1 MSAGPANALLS
12 ALFSAPFSV
21 SLPTHL
27 LPPLPSAVTA
37 PLSAPL
43 MALQSALSPAFV
55 TSLGWTLLHFIW
67 QGALVGCATAVLLVA
82 MRNARPE
89 RRYAVAC
96 AALLLCIA
104 WPAADLAI
112 MLSGGHDAQ
121 ATRLLPLAQAPRADL
136 RDAAG
141 LLAWLQGHLDW
152 VVGAWAACVAAL
164 GLRMA
169 LGLAWIGRA
178 ASGRATAARSASGR
192 GAHGPH
198 GAGIRAQESVWQA
211 RLAQLAP
218 RCGID
223 RAVRLRIVERL
234 ASPVTAGCWR
244 PVVLVP
250 AALVTGMPPQLL
262 EALLA
267 HELGHVRRHDY
278 LVNLV
283 QNVVEA
289 LLFYHPAVWWI
300 SRRIRHEREQ
310 IADDFAARQLGAPR
324 RLARALSE
332 LERLQFSNHHLAQAA
347 AGGDLM
353 ARIRRLVRP
362 DPQALDWRAAIP
374 VLGLVLAC
382 VASAHALSTRETT
395 AAASAVA
402 AADVTRHAVLN
413 FSSCEKPHYPQ
424 ADIAA
429 GHEGTVTVTF
439 RVDVTGTV
447 VESKIL
453 RSSGYATMDEATR
466 GALHRCRFTP
476 ALSHGRP
483 VSTWQPVQYVWTLA

>member
-1 MSAGPANALLS
+1 MSAGLVTGLLS
-12 ALFSAPFSV
+12 AL
-21 SLPTHL
+21 LPTSPL
-27 LPPLPSAVTA
+27 APLPSHLPDVVTR
-37 PLSAPL
+37 LL
-43 MALQSALSPAFV
+43 SALSNAFV
-55 TSLGWTLLHFIW
+55 PSLGWALLHFVW
-67 QGALVGCATAVLLVA
+67 QGALIGCATAVLLVA
-82 MRNARPE
+82 LRNARPE

-96 AALLLCIA
+96 LALLLCFI
-104 WPAADLAI
+104 WPAADFVS
-112 MLSGGHDAQ
+112 MLLDDSDTA
-121 ATRLLPLAQAPRADL
+121 AARALPPASAPAAVL
-136 RDAAG
+136 RDAVDV
-141 LLAWLQGHLDW
+141 LAWLQQHLDW
-152 VVGAWAACVAAL
+152 IVGAWAACAAAF

-169 LGLAWIGRA
+169 LGLVWVGRASHVRA
-178 ASGRATAARSASGR
+178 AS
-192 GAHGPH
+192 
-198 GAGIRAQESVWQA
+198 AQSNEERVWQTKLA
-211 RLAQLAP
+211 RLAA

-223 RAVRLRIVERL
+223 RQVRLRIVDSL

-283 QNVVEA
+283 QNVIEA

-310 IADDFAARQLGAPR
+310 IADDFAARRLGEPR
-324 RLARALSE
+324 RLAQALSE
-332 LERLQFSNHHLAQAA
+332 LERLQFSGHHLAQAA

-382 VASAHALSTRETT
+382 AASAHALATRAAPT
-395 AAASAVA
+395 AGITRPAVA
-402 AADVTRHAVLN
+402 D
-413 FSSCEKPHYPQ
+413 FSTCSKPQYPE

-429 GHEGTVTVTF
+429 SHEGTVTLNF
-439 RVDVTGTV
+439 RVDASGIVSESTV
-447 VESKIL
+447 L
-453 RSSGYATMDEATR
+453 RSSGYASMDEAAR
-466 GALHRCRFTP
+466 GALHRCRFVP
-476 ALSHGRP
+476 ALRNGQP
-483 VSTWQPVQYVWTLA
+483 VSSWQPVQYVWTLT